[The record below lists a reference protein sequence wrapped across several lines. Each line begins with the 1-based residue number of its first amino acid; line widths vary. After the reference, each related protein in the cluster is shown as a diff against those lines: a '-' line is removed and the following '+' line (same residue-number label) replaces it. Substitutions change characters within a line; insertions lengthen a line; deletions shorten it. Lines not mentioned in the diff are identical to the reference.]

1 MKESEKV
8 HFASKKARKKQG
20 GVVIFLQSFCKE
32 AVNDRLLRRKELFLQ
47 LFSVCRRSFPVK
59 WGCRTVDRSGWPERQ
74 LLSFVDY
81 EMLSI
86 FNSKIKNSSTNTGA
100 LLPVIHV
107 ALSMLLYLY
116 SEGVLS
122 SFHAGSCCAVFQYCV
137 KWQAIRILRKHWNCP
152 GREIS

>member
-59 WGCRTVDRSGWPERQ
+59 WQHFINAAILHSLRNG
-74 LLSFVDY
+74 DY
-81 EMLSI
+81 RFE
-86 FNSKIKNSSTNTGA
+86 T
-100 LLPVIHV
+100 
-107 ALSMLLYLY
+107 
-116 SEGVLS
+116 
-122 SFHAGSCCAVFQYCV
+122 AGRAG
-137 KWQAIRILRKHWNCP
+137 K
-152 GREIS
+152 